1 MSALPTR
8 NGKVLRIRLSER
20 FGMKPMTDETKLA
33 ERHFE
38 AVCPPPDTP
47 LTQRIEILGCSSDFD
62 LLARSF
68 RDCLTRSLYVHVSE
82 SYHD

>member
-1 MSALPTR
+1 MF
-8 NGKVLRIRLSER
+8 RIRLSER

-33 ERHFE
+33 ERHLE

-47 LTQRIEILGCSSDFD
+47 LTQRIETSRCSSDFD

-68 RDCLTRSLYVHVSE
+68 QDCFTRSLYVHVGQ
-82 SYHD
+82 SYHDGMPEVLLVT